1 MVVEAMELVKCVKEG
16 IKLEEERLKIKILE
30 SHSASQM
37 THIHASHM
45 EF

>member
-16 IKLEEERLKIKILE
+16 IKLKEERSKIKILE
-30 SHSASQM
+30 SRNASQM
-37 THIHASHM
+37 IHIHASHM